1 MQIRPAD
8 QINFINKN
16 RLAWS
21 ADVLM
26 RFYLPIIGRDAVAL
40 YQYLTTS
47 DSVRVS
53 DVLNHLN
60 IGIIDFNDCL
70 DKLTA
75 MNLLD
80 VYTDRK
86 SYQLELKSP
95 KNPNDFLADEF
106 YSRLLL
112 SRVGEQAFEKI
123 AEYVQPFET
132 KLSKKF
138 SDVFKINFSG
148 TVESIAENKTDKNGF
163 DLTSFQNIMRQRH
176 LGFANKEVDVLRI
189 YELADKYNFDWY
201 DLFKIAE
208 KTANANSTINIDA
221 IILEITKPDEEKP
234 DLSTFSPDERQL
246 IMIAKEV
253 EPEVFLN
260 SLKSQ
265 EGGFVT
271 KQEREILLRLT
282 RLAVEPEV
290 QNILIHYSLIQ
301 TAQSSLNEKFVDR
314 VANDWKRN
322 NVSSAELALK
332 RIESFKENQTSNNSK
347 TNNNYKQNNS
357 FDSTK
362 SSAKVPEWHNETT
375 KNMTTDQDLLALEK
389 LRQEALKDIQGVGD

>member
-26 RFYLPIIGRDAVAL
+26 RFYLPIIGRDSVAL

-86 SYQLELKSP
+86 TYQLELKSP

-123 AEYVQPFET
+123 AEYIQPFDT

-148 TVESIAENKTDKNGF
+148 TVESIAEDKTDKDGF

-176 LGFANKEVDVLRI
+176 LDFANKEVDVLKI

-208 KTANANSTINIDA
+208 KTANANNTINIDA
-221 IILEITKPDEEKP
+221 IILEITKPDQEKP
-234 DLSTFSPDERQL
+234 DLSTFSADERQL

-271 KQEREILLRLT
+271 KQEREILLKLT

>member
-26 RFYLPIIGRDAVAL
+26 SFYLPIIGRDAVAL

-75 MNLLD
+75 MSLLD

-86 SYQLELKSP
+86 TYQLELKSP

-148 TVESIAENKTDKNGF
+148 TVESIAEDKTDKDGF

-176 LGFANKEVDVLRI
+176 LDFTNKEVDVLRI

-208 KTANANSTINIDA
+208 KTANANNTINIDA
-221 IILEITKPDEEKP
+221 IILEITKPDQEKP
-234 DLSTFSPDERQL
+234 DLSTFSADERQL

-332 RIESFKENQTSNNSK
+332 RIESFKENQISNNSK

-375 KNMTTDQDLLALEK
+375 KNMTTDQDMLALEK